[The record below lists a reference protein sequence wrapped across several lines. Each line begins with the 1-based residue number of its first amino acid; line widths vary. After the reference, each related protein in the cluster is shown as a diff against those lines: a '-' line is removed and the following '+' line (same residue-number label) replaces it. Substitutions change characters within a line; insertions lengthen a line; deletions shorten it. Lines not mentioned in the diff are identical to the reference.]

1 MTNSSSQL
9 STRAK
14 ARDIP
19 RGVAWPL
26 LVLILLGG
34 LALRTWNVNFDR
46 GTGSHPDERSTAC
59 FYVPSL
65 RLPASWEQFWDPHA
79 SPLNPLWDLN
89 TNQRR
94 SFTYGHFPLYVGMAA
109 GHVIEDLAPAAEKL
123 GAPASTVALMQRAAS
138 ACDGIAVAGRLTI
151 ALLDTLTILLLYLL
165 GGLMAGRT
173 LGRVLGLLAAA
184 FYAFAAQAIQLSH
197 FFAMDPASTTF
208 TVLTVLGAVAM
219 LARLRLRAA
228 LVTGLGIGLAV
239 ASKFSALPLVV
250 VPLVAA
256 LLAVWR
262 AWAESN
268 ASGTLSSRQLDGR
281 VPFRALLGVLLAW
294 VTAGV
299 AFFVTSPYAVLDWQN
314 FIQATLVE
322 QGAMVRGIADMPFT
336 RQYRNTT
343 PYIYFIQQQLQWGL
357 GWALGLVAVGG
368 TLFAAVQ
375 AIRALGRIGVSF
387 VRKTQAA
394 PLVSTALLA
403 NLVVWSWVLPYFGLT
418 GAFLAKF
425 NRYMSPLLPFVLLW
439 AAWLIVWL
447 WAWGTRRVGESA
459 PGSAYAEA
467 VAEESRA
474 LSDVPDGQVAS
485 NGASDGQSAANEGR
499 VGDGARGERRGL
511 ARAARGMAV
520 VLAVVGVLGGIF
532 WSLAYVN
539 GVYNR
544 EHTWLTASRWM
555 YENIPSGSTI
565 LWEVWD
571 DPLPKSIPDEPGMDM
586 YRAG

>member
-1 MTNSSSQL
+1 MTNPSSQL
-9 STRAK
+9 TTRAK
-14 ARDIP
+14 ARDIS

-34 LALRTWNVNFDR
+34 LALRAWNVNFDR

-65 RLPASWEQFWDPHA
+65 KLPASWEQFWDPHA

-94 SFTYGHFPLYVGMAA
+94 SFTYGHFPLYLGMAA
-109 GHVIEDLAPAAEKL
+109 GHVVEDLAPAAEKL
-123 GAPASTVALMQRAAS
+123 GVPQSTVTLMQRAAS

-165 GGLMAGRT
+165 AGLMAGRKGG
-173 LGRVLGLLAAA
+173 LPYGRVMGLLAAA
-184 FYAFAAQAIQLSH
+184 FYAFTAQAIQLSH

-208 TVLTVLGAVAM
+208 TVLTMLGAVSM
-219 LARLRLRAA
+219 LTRLRLRDA
-228 LVTGLGIGLAV
+228 LLTGLGIGLAV
-239 ASKFSALPLVV
+239 ASKFSALPLIVVPVV
-250 VPLVAA
+250 VA

-268 ASGTLSSRQLDGR
+268 VPGTSPSRQLDGR
-281 VPFRALLGVLLAW
+281 VPFRALVGVLVAW

-343 PYIYFIQQQLQWGL
+343 PYIYFIQQQLQWGM
-357 GWALGLVAVGG
+357 GWALGLVAAAG
-368 TLFAAVQ
+368 TVFAVVQ
-375 AIRALGRIGVSF
+375 ALRALWGIGVSF
-387 VRKTQAA
+387 VRKAQPG
-394 PLVSTALLA
+394 PLLGTALLA

-447 WAWGTRRVGESA
+447 WDLGR
-459 PGSAYAEA
+459 AEA
-467 VAEESRA
+467 GTNCGGV
-474 LSDVPDGQVAS
+474 
-485 NGASDGQSAANEGR
+485 
-499 VGDGARGERRGL
+499 GARG
-511 ARAARGMAV
+511 
-520 VLAVVGVLGGIF
+520 VG
-532 WSLAYVN
+532 
-539 GVYNR
+539 
-544 EHTWLTASRWM
+544 
-555 YENIPSGSTI
+555 
-565 LWEVWD
+565 
-571 DPLPKSIPDEPGMDM
+571 
-586 YRAG
+586 

>member
-1 MTNSSSQL
+1 MTNTSSQL

-14 ARDIP
+14 PRDIA

-65 RLPASWEQFWDPHA
+65 KLPASWEQFWDPHA

-94 SFTYGHFPLYVGMAA
+94 SFTYGHFPLYLGMAA
-109 GHVIEDLAPAAEKL
+109 GHVVEDLAPAAETV
-123 GAPASTVALMQRAAS
+123 GAPQATVALMQRAAS
-138 ACDGIAVAGRLTI
+138 ACDGTAVAGRLTI

-165 GGLMAGRT
+165 GVQMAGWKAGRKEG
-173 LGRVLGLLAAA
+173 LPYGRVMGLLAAA
-184 FYAFAAQAIQLSH
+184 FYAFTAQAIQLSH

-208 TVLTVLGAVAM
+208 TVLTVLGAVSM
-219 LARLRLRAA
+219 LTRLRLRDA
-228 LVTGLGIGLAV
+228 LVTGMGIGLAV

-250 VPLVAA
+250 VPVVAA
-256 LLAVWR
+256 LLAVWS

-268 ASGTLSSRQLDGR
+268 GAGAKSNVPGLDGR

-336 RQYRNTT
+336 RQYRNTM
-343 PYIYFIQQQLQWGL
+343 PYVYFIQQQLEWGV
-357 GWALGLVAVGG
+357 GWALGLAAAAGTVFAV
-368 TLFAAVQ
+368 VQ
-375 AIRALGRIGVSF
+375 ALRALWRIGGSF
-387 VRKTQAA
+387 VRKAQ
-394 PLVSTALLA
+394 PGSLVSTALLA

-447 WAWGTRRVGESA
+447 WDWGARRVVEVAEPA
-459 PGSAYAEA
+459 PGSAHEDGGEAESGA
-467 VAEESRA
+467 PSEGQAE
-474 LSDVPDGQVAS
+474 DGAPNKTRRFAPIAQRRGS
-485 NGASDGQSAANEGR
+485 HIGFGRR
-499 VGDGARGERRGL
+499 VGRDLLVA
-511 ARAARGMAV
+511 
-520 VLAVVGVLGGIF
+520 GVCE
-532 WSLAYVN
+532 W
-539 GVYNR
+539 GV
-544 EHTWLTASRWM
+544 
-555 YENIPSGSTI
+555 
-565 LWEVWD
+565 
-571 DPLPKSIPDEPGMDM
+571 
-586 YRAG
+586 

>member
-1 MTNSSSQL
+1 MTNTSSQL
-9 STRAK
+9 STRAQ
-14 ARDIP
+14 ARDIS
-19 RGVAWPL
+19 RNVAWPL

-65 RLPASWEQFWDPHA
+65 KLPASWEQFWDPHA

-94 SFTYGHFPLYVGMAA
+94 SFTYGHFPLYLGMAA
-109 GHVIEDLAPAAEKL
+109 GHVIEDLAPAAEKM

-165 GGLMAGRT
+165 GGQVTGRT
-173 LGRVLGLLAAA
+173 YGRVLGLLAAT

-208 TVLTVLGAVAM
+208 TVLTVLGAVLM
-219 LARLRLRAA
+219 LRRLRLRDA
-228 LVTGLGIGLAV
+228 LLTGLGIGLAV

-268 ASGTLSSRQLDGR
+268 VPGTLARRQLDGR

-299 AFFVTSPYAVLDWQN
+299 AFFVTSPYAVLDWRN

-343 PYIYFIQQQLQWGL
+343 PYIYFIQQQVQWGL
-357 GWALGLVAVGG
+357 GWALGLVAAGG
-368 TLFAAVQ
+368 TVFAAVQ
-375 AIRALGRIGVSF
+375 AVRALWRIGVSF
-387 VRKTQAA
+387 VRKAEA
-394 PLVSTALLA
+394 GPLLSTALLA

-447 WAWGTRRVGESA
+447 WDLGEQRRAPVAAGVQAPDEAGAQGAADGTIPVTAGDCPPHLVPLRVA
-459 PGSAYAEA
+459 RA
-467 VAEESRA
+467 VAV
-474 LSDVPDGQVAS
+474 L
-485 NGASDGQSAANEGR
+485 
-499 VGDGARGERRGL
+499 L
-511 ARAARGMAV
+511 AT
-520 VLAVVGVLGGIF
+520 VGVLGGSSGRLPMSTGCI
-532 WSLAYVN
+532 
-539 GVYNR
+539 
-544 EHTWLTASRWM
+544 TASIR
-555 YENIPSGSTI
+555 G
-565 LWEVWD
+565 
-571 DPLPKSIPDEPGMDM
+571 
-586 YRAG
+586 